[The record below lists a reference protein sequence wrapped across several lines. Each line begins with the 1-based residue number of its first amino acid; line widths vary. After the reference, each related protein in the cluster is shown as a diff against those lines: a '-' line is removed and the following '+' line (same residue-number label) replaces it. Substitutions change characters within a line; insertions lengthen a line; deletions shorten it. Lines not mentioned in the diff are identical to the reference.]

1 MPAVGSQRT
10 SQQREQGGQRPE
22 GGHVCAVLCIK
33 PGWARAMRG
42 CCDHRELGARALPTA
57 EKSLEGWFRASLDEV
72 GQAWLSGRRLS

>member
-33 PGWARAMRG
+33 PGWARAVRG
-42 CCDHRELGARALPTA
+42 AMIRELGARALLA
-57 EKSLEGWFRASLDEV
+57 AKSLEGWFEASLDEV